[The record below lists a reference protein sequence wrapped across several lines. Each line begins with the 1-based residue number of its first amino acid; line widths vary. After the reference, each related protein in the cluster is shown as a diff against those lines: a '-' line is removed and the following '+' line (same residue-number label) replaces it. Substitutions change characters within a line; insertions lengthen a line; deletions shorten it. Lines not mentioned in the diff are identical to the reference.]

1 MARITDK
8 ERLDWLSKWQGKL
21 EACWQTVGGLYV
33 FGDMAKL
40 FTSNP
45 DRGVYFKSYRQAI
58 DAAIKAERKPKE
70 AGR

>member
-8 ERLDWLSKWQGKL
+8 ERLDWLWHKAQKALWPTSTGWM
-21 EACWQTVGGLYV
+21 V
-33 FGDMAKL
+33 FNVHDM
-40 FTSNP
+40 N
-45 DRGVYFKSYRQAI
+45 RGPKANTPRAAI